1 MSTVIQFP
9 TNRSSRILKVRQQET
24 RRIAFFATVSSIV
37 GLMMFAQ
44 MKVEVNHNQVS
55 YALNSIPQD
64 SSSSPQRA
72 IASIESMN
80 SKSQV
85 LSAEKFVESINESI
99 NESNVRNPASF
110 APALGSPCIGAICSL
125 GPNYRMVYQNGFKG
139 AALEGLLDEG
149 ARGRPISDSRKILTQ
164 FIGKAVVDYDV
175 FEATKD
181 PSRSLSDQN
190 KIKVWELKKKG
201 ADVSAGIAVI
211 SEFDDQIR
219 SIVFCPSGSGPAD
232 SSSCLKQIE

>member
-55 YALNSIPQD
+55 YALNSIPQEQATTA
-64 SSSSPQRA
+64 QRA
-72 IASIESMN
+72 IASIEPMN
-80 SKSQV
+80 SKSQIS
-85 LSAEKFVESINESI
+85 SAEKFVISINE
-99 NESNVRNPASF
+99 NVGRNPASF
-110 APALGSPCIGAICSL
+110 ASSLGAPCVGAICSL

-149 ARGRPISDSRKILTQ
+149 GRGRPISDSKKILTQ
-164 FIGKAVVDYDV
+164 FIGKAVVDYDA
-175 FEATKD
+175 FEVAKS

-190 KIKVWELKKKG
+190 KIKVWELKKSG
-201 ADVSAGIAVI
+201 SEASAGIAVI

-219 SIVFCPSGSGPAD
+219 SIVFCPSDSGPAD
-232 SSSCLKQIE
+232 SSACLKQIE